1 MFPLWFVYLL
11 IALILII
18 DILLVLE
25 VILVSIFL
33 VAFIAFNITTAIIG
47 KRIDRYIRERL
58 DRMKH
63 DLESRPGGNGAGAA
77 TGHLKTIYRI
87 AYTLYRIYD
96 ITSGIVVALIAFVLI
111 TLGMAGLAIVNI
123 ALLWLLNA
131 YVL

>member
-1 MFPLWFVYLL
+1 MFPIWLVYLL

-25 VILVSIFL
+25 VILVGIFL
-33 VAFIAFNITTAIIG
+33 VAFIAFNIATAIIG
-47 KRIDRYIRERL
+47 KKIDRYIRERL
-58 DRMKH
+58 DRMKS
-63 DLESRPGGNGAGAA
+63 DLESRPQGKGAGTA

-87 AYTLYRIYD
+87 AFTLYRIYD
-96 ITSGIVVALIAFVLI
+96 ITSGIVVALIAFVLL